1 MMNEFPRDFGP
12 TWDKVAEITDVVGFN
27 GTEYLEL
34 IEAAGVKS
42 EDYPEIQAVQQHRIW
57 QRVNDVVTP
66 ESVATAIQDIK
77 AEDSQFSMEGASWT
91 NDLSWVQGYEN
102 VLEPMNELSAKFHAR
117 FPNGDPG
124 NSNYSEALLY
134 VMLLETSCFRYW
146 GQGVWTDYARSI
158 YDRGM
163 AAIG

>member
-1 MMNEFPRDFGP
+1 
-12 TWDKVAEITDVVGFN
+12 
-27 GTEYLEL
+27 
-34 IEAAGVKS
+34 
-42 EDYPEIQAVQQHRIW
+42 
-57 QRVNDVVTP
+57 
-66 ESVATAIQDIK
+66 
-77 AEDSQFSMEGASWT
+77 MEGASWT

-124 NSNYSEALLY
+124 SSNYSEALLY

-146 GQGVWTDYARSI
+146 GQGVWTDYARSL